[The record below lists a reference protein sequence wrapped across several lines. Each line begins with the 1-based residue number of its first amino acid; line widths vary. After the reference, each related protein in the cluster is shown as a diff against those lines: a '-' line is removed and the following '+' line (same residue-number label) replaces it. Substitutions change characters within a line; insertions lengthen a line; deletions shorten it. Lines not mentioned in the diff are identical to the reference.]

1 MRLLIALAL
10 GLILLGGALPAMA
23 QSPTHTPT
31 PSNTPTLT
39 SNQRA
44 ALATIVPPP
53 NCGAPYNPCRALP
66 WSVPKFPTVVLPSPT
81 IQATLPSPTPIPLT
95 STASP
100 TPTGANTAT
109 PAPTSTLIVDVGGL
123 SSLNS
128 TMSAMQQTLSAQST
142 QTILL
147 NGTAVGPG
155 ETAQQLG
162 QNVGNF
168 FGFIR
173 AISTLSLGPVGG
185 LITFGLLAL
194 AFVFFVYVATFA
206 MPIIMWI
213 VNLILRVITAF
224 KPL

>member
-1 MRLLIALAL
+1 MKYAVAIGLA
-10 GLILLGGALPAMA
+10 LILLGGALPALA
-23 QSPTHTPT
+23 QSPTPSDTPT
-31 PSNTPTLT
+31 PSSTPN

-53 NCGAPYNPCRALP
+53 NCGLPYQPCGALP
-66 WSVPKFPTVVLPSPT
+66 WAVPRLPTMLLPSPT
-81 IQATLPSPTPIPLT
+81 IVATLPSPTPIPLT
-95 STASP
+95 STPSP

-123 SSLNS
+123 TSLNS
-128 TMSAMQQTLSAQST
+128 TMAAMQQTLSAQST
-142 QTILL
+142 QQIIL

-185 LITFGLLAL
+185 LITFGMLAL
-194 AFVFFVYVATFA
+194 AFVFFVYVASFA

-213 VNLILRVITAF
+213 VNLLLRIITAF